1 MARRWMYSFC
11 VALLFLTTGCLQT
24 NVIDEVSL
32 IRLAAYDLDD
42 DQQLKI
48 TVSFPTFIE
57 QGGKNVLEKGIIEA
71 SGDTVKGTKLML
83 NKRAQRPLVLGQI
96 RVILFSKALAERG
109 LEDFVDSLY
118 RDPSVGNRVLLA
130 IVDGQAEEILKTEI
144 GSGEQAGVFLADLLR
159 QNMEQNMIPSTNL
172 HEFLFSFYSDAR
184 DPYLPLIKKSG
195 SSVRVAGTALFK
207 ADVVH
212 STLSGDESF
221 LLKLITTPTRQATQQ
236 FTLHREEGASSHVV
250 IEKLNSELTKEVE
263 KTEAGP
269 IFHYNMTIDGEIID
283 YTGERNLDEPGVV
296 KELQEQVE
304 EEITRRLTDML
315 YQFRDDGIDP
325 VGAGEFYR
333 STTRDW
339 RPEEWKNSIY
349 PAANFKLDVELN
361 IVQSGAIE

>member
-1 MARRWMYSFC
+1 MDKRWMYSLSFIIF
-11 VALLFLTTGCLQT
+11 FLTGCLQT
-24 NVIDEVSL
+24 SIIDEVSL
-32 IRLAAYDLDD
+32 IRAAAYDLDD
-42 DQQLKI
+42 KQQLKI
-48 TVSFPTFIE
+48 TVTFPTFIE

-71 SGDTVKGTKLML
+71 SGDTAKGTKVML

-96 RVILFSKALAERG
+96 RVILFSRDLAEQG
-109 LEDFVDSLY
+109 IEDFVDSLY
-118 RDPSVGNRVLLA
+118 RDPAVGNRILLA
-130 IVDGQAEEILKTEI
+130 VVDGQGEEILELEL
-144 GSGEQAGVFLADLLR
+144 GSGEQPGVFLSDLLR

-184 DPYLPLIKKSG
+184 DPYLPLLKKTG
-195 SSVRVAGTALFK
+195 NSVRVAGTALFK
-207 ADVVH
+207 ADALH
-212 STLSGDESF
+212 STLSGDDSF
-221 LLKLITTPTRQATQQ
+221 LLKLLTTPTRQATQQ
-236 FTLHREEGASSHVV
+236 FTLHREGATSHVV

-269 IFHYNMTIDGEIID
+269 IFHYNVTIDGEIID
-283 YTGERNLDEPGVV
+283 YTGEMNLDEPGVV
-296 KELQEQVE
+296 KEVQEQIE
-304 EEITRRLTDML
+304 EEITRGLTDML

-349 PAANFKLDVELN
+349 PTANFKLDVELN